1 MTKSRTFAYRRIEEE
16 VARRYRDTTR
26 WPAAK
31 RWLARV
37 GLARLAADDAAGDA
51 RGLLS
56 SINLNIHSN
65 EPELHDL
72 LVAAREAADAYA
84 TALWKSHLDRFE
96 GRR

>member
-1 MTKSRTFAYRRIEEE
+1 MTKERTTAYRRIEGE
-16 VARRYRDTTR
+16 VARQYGDTTR
-26 WPAAK
+26 WHAAK

-37 GLARLAADDAAGDA
+37 GLARLVADDAAGQA
-51 RGLLS
+51 RGLLT

-84 TALWKSHLDRFE
+84 TALWQNHWDRFE
-96 GRR
+96 GKK